1 MSRIKREVPWAINVR
16 VCIVV
21 QYVSIINVIFI
32 NFRDKM
38 KNSINNIFQTTY
50 FLSSQLQY
58 TSKYIQDVILS
69 IEYYF
74 LIINLCKSSKI
85 LLASISTKCVEN
97 HCSEK
102 PSHQTIVH
110 EYYFLWRNLS
120 RYCKRCFTMNEER
133 ERMIVGWKIILDCE
147 ICKYIAINEFSLN
160 ID

>member
-1 MSRIKREVPWAINVR
+1 MR

-21 QYVSIINVIFI
+21 QYVSIIHVIFI
-32 NFRDKM
+32 NFRQVNKM

-102 PSHQTIVH
+102 PPIK
-110 EYYFLWRNLS
+110 LS
-120 RYCKRCFTMNEER
+120 CMNITFYGE
-133 ERMIVGWKIILDCE
+133 IYLD
-147 ICKYIAINEFSLN
+147 IAKGVLQ
-160 ID
+160 